1 MLTNQQEYNED
12 SSELSSRILNFLKS
26 RDCKEDVASEFVEEQ
41 RFSNSIKTITKEYR
55 LDQVQPRIIMDERT
69 GLYSQFQPQTLR
81 IQTGSSEDLKEQS
94 SMIIPSFFY
103 YPEES
108 IYKLRGNIEKLITES
123 ISDFFDQDLE
133 TNKQEFTTKQLT
145 KLSSAL
151 DLLFKK
157 TPTFYQQQ
165 SSNFLKVDDFDSRL
179 DSFFDLV
186 SQNIAHHYIGFK
198 KIKELKQQL
207 IGIDTNAQEIS
218 EQITIENL
226 NKKISIL
233 TSQIA
238 SQASSSSEL
247 EKLIKEIEDLNKNFS
262 SEMDSFQSEL
272 LEQEKRESL
281 LVREEKQSDKSG
293 KPQKSYKP
301 ESVLEVFQL
310 YEELSRKMR
319 QLKGV
324 LDASLAPY
332 LEGYPVTDQAQN
344 SGEEQIKELY
354 QRISQLE
361 QNAERKIYIKDKAI
375 QTDENQQS
383 VIDVITPRDQSQ
395 HQQSSVGK
403 QDCIKSQ
410 VVVISVLPKTVSLLD
425 NNQLPKIITENEPD
439 DKVTKILESIKEY
452 ESKNGKKIFAE
463 TANDRKGKVGIAF
476 FDFSFTKPRPYIFK
490 FKNKD
495 LRGEFIE
502 ILKKYDPSSQ
512 ADSSSDLKK
521 ITNFLLSGYP
531 ADFLSTNY
539 SPTDSDIDDLKKL
552 LRKSENFKND
562 FDTLRE
568 IKEQTSIDRLAER
581 LYEIIQEKQSQA
593 QQPSTT
599 LGLRRQS
606 SAVTLGSNLAVD
618 AKDLRQ
624 SQSPVALNMR
634 PSGPLPRGSADAVSR
649 PLQKETRSSR

>member
-12 SSELSSRILNFLKS
+12 FSELSSRILNFLKS

-157 TPTFYQQQ
+157 TSTFYQQQ
-165 SSNFLKVDDFDSRL
+165 SSNFLNVDDFDSRL

-186 SQNIAHHYIGFK
+186 SQDIAHHYIGFK

-247 EKLIKEIEDLNKNFS
+247 EKLIIEIEDLNKNFS

-281 LVREEKQSDKSG
+281 LV
-293 KPQKSYKP
+293 
-301 ESVLEVFQL
+301 
-310 YEELSRKMR
+310 
-319 QLKGV
+319 
-324 LDASLAPY
+324 
-332 LEGYPVTDQAQN
+332 
-344 SGEEQIKELY
+344 
-354 QRISQLE
+354 
-361 QNAERKIYIKDKAI
+361 
-375 QTDENQQS
+375 
-383 VIDVITPRDQSQ
+383 
-395 HQQSSVGK
+395 
-403 QDCIKSQ
+403 
-410 VVVISVLPKTVSLLD
+410 
-425 NNQLPKIITENEPD
+425 
-439 DKVTKILESIKEY
+439 
-452 ESKNGKKIFAE
+452 
-463 TANDRKGKVGIAF
+463 
-476 FDFSFTKPRPYIFK
+476 
-490 FKNKD
+490 
-495 LRGEFIE
+495 
-502 ILKKYDPSSQ
+502 
-512 ADSSSDLKK
+512 
-521 ITNFLLSGYP
+521 
-531 ADFLSTNY
+531 
-539 SPTDSDIDDLKKL
+539 
-552 LRKSENFKND
+552 
-562 FDTLRE
+562 
-568 IKEQTSIDRLAER
+568 
-581 LYEIIQEKQSQA
+581 
-593 QQPSTT
+593 
-599 LGLRRQS
+599 
-606 SAVTLGSNLAVD
+606 
-618 AKDLRQ
+618 
-624 SQSPVALNMR
+624 
-634 PSGPLPRGSADAVSR
+634 
-649 PLQKETRSSR
+649 